1 MGKGGNASGE
11 ILTVDTINKKNDL
24 KNDDGSPKSVLN
36 DSLFNV
42 KTTNNTASTLSSNR
56 PWYIRGGF
64 HVNQIGMGFN
74 VVVPPAILLLYS
86 KSDTETSVMNC
97 TPQQLFLVA
106 LFVQIVFAVMER
118 MKTVY
123 CIAAVPIYLA
133 SLIAVPFT
141 LSSSIVPIVLAVVF
155 AIWRGGICM
164 SVCLHRYA
172 AHGAFKCGSGMRL
185 ILHVLGSAGM
195 CMYIFLRYICFMM
208 I

>member
-1 MGKGGNASGE
+1 MGKSGNASGE
-11 ILTVDTINKKNDL
+11 ILTVDTVNKKKNDI

-42 KTTNNTASTLSSNR
+42 KTTNSTTTSTILSSNR

-86 KSDTETSVMNC
+86 ASDTETSVK
-97 TPQQLFLVA
+97 LFLVA

-133 SLIAVPFT
+133 SLIAIPLT
-141 LSSSIVPIVLAVVF
+141 LSSSIVPIVLSVFF

-172 AHGAFKCGSGMRL
+172 AHGAFKCGPGMRL

-195 CMYIFLRYICFMM
+195 CILCS
-208 I
+208 

>member
-24 KNDDGSPKSVLN
+24 KNDDGSPKSILN

-42 KTTNNTASTLSSNR
+42 KTTNNTASTTLSSNR

-86 KSDTETSVMNC
+86 ASDTETSVK
-97 TPQQLFLVA
+97 LFLVA
-106 LFVQIVFAVMER
+106 FFVQIVFAVMER

-133 SLIAVPFT
+133 SLIAIPFT
-141 LSSSIVPIVLAVVF
+141 LSSSIVSIVLAVFF

-172 AHGAFKCGSGMRL
+172 AHGAFKCGPGMRF
-185 ILHVLGSAGM
+185 ILHVLGSAGT
-195 CMYIFLRYICFMM
+195 CIL
-208 I
+208 

>member
-1 MGKGGNASGE
+1 MGKGNFCNVSGE
-11 ILTVDTINKKNDL
+11 ILTVDTINKKKNDL
-24 KNDDGSPKSVLN
+24 KNDDDGSPKSVLN

-42 KTTNNTASTLSSNR
+42 QTTNNMTSTTLSSNR

-86 KSDTETSVMNC
+86 ASDTETSVK
-97 TPQQLFLVA
+97 LFLVA
-106 LFVQIVFAVMER
+106 FFVQIVFAVIER

-133 SLIAVPFT
+133 SLVAVPFT
-141 LSSSIVPIVLAVVF
+141 LSSSIVSIVLAVVF

-172 AHGAFKCGSGMRL
+172 AHGAFKCGPGMRL
-185 ILHVLGSAGM
+185 ILHVLGSGGM
-195 CMYIFLRYICFMM
+195 CICS
-208 I
+208 

>member
-1 MGKGGNASGE
+1 MGKSGNASGE
-11 ILTVDTINKKNDL
+11 ILTVDTVNKKKNDI

-42 KTTNNTASTLSSNR
+42 KTTNSTTTSTILSSNR

-86 KSDTETSVMNC
+86 ASDTETSVK
-97 TPQQLFLVA
+97 LFLVA

-133 SLIAVPFT
+133 SLIAIPFT
-141 LSSSIVPIVLAVVF
+141 LSSSIVSIVLAVVF

-172 AHGAFKCGSGMRL
+172 AHGAFKCGPGMRL

-195 CMYIFLRYICFMM
+195 CILCS
-208 I
+208 

>member
-1 MGKGGNASGE
+1 MGKGGNALGE
-11 ILTVDTINKKNDL
+11 ILTVDTINKKKNDL

-42 KTTNNTASTLSSNR
+42 KTTNSTTSTTLSSNR

-74 VVVPPAILLLYS
+74 VVVPPAILLLLYS
-86 KSDTETSVMNC
+86 ASDTETSVMNC

-133 SLIAVPFT
+133 SLIAIPFT
-141 LSSSIVPIVLAVVF
+141 LSSSIVSIVLAVFF

-172 AHGAFKCGSGMRL
+172 AHGAFKCGPGMRF
-185 ILHVLGSAGM
+185 ILHLLGSAGM
-195 CMYIFLRYICFMM
+195 CIYS
-208 I
+208 